1 MSDLEIIEDLY
12 PELRFWFIDVPSP
25 HYHGHIEGTDVYIN
39 CNQSNDDWI
48 KTSPHEVVHYS
59 YDYCNLSNARSVK
72 TMRSEKWA
80 VCESQRVFRKLFGKH
95 E

>member
-1 MSDLEIIEDLY
+1 MSDLEIIKDLY

-48 KTSPHEVVHYS
+48 KTSLHEVVHYS

>member
-1 MSDLEIIEDLY
+1 MNIITL
-12 PELRFWFIDVPSP
+12 PLRFWFIDVPSP

-48 KTSPHEVVHYS
+48 KTSLHEVVHYS

-80 VCESQRVFRKLFGKH
+80 VCESQRVFKQLFGAQ